1 MRELGPTPE
10 DGPNAE
16 GRAGSTPDPGTTPSL
31 TITEA
36 PTIAPGAPL
45 TGSVP
50 SEVRASVHED
60 ATIPPHRDP
69 TIDLT
74 PVEIGYVAS
83 VMRRGGRPQGFSRR
97 QSPMER
103 FGRSAVE
110 LLDKAA
116 VGGLR
121 NPDFFRSSNQLD
133 PIGDREDFKGLV
145 RRLESSTTPPK

>member
-1 MRELGPTPE
+1 
-10 DGPNAE
+10 
-16 GRAGSTPDPGTTPSL
+16 
-31 TITEA
+31 
-36 PTIAPGAPL
+36 
-45 TGSVP
+45 
-50 SEVRASVHED
+50 
-60 ATIPPHRDP
+60 
-69 TIDLT
+69 
-74 PVEIGYVAS
+74 
-83 VMRRGGRPQGFSRR
+83 
-97 QSPMER
+97 MER